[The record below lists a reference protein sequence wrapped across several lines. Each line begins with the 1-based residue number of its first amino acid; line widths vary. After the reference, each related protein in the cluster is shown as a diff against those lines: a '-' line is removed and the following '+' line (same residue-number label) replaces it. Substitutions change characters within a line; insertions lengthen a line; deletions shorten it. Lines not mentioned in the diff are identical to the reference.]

1 MKWKEN
7 IKQITQSRKKTNT
20 ATPSPNKPFSKMIS
34 PLAVQLNPSG
44 VRKSSERIIYPL
56 KTSFYFLFTLLAL
69 LNKRLKLTLSTTLK
83 SQNQNFFRLALFLS
97 FICVDLRVSCDF
109 LQPVFSTFRHA
120 TNINKSVFTLK
131 NKSCLVDGVR
141 RDGTVVWRQK
151 METHSNIPGVILQN
165 IFIIRFKFFLFVS
178 QFHSAVFVLFLSIS
192 QQLSHRRVGCERVLI
207 LQDNTEHLT
216 LTELM
221 SL

>member
-109 LQPVFSTFRHA
+109 LQPVFF
-120 TNINKSVFTLK
+120 NIQACYQHK
-131 NKSCLVDGVR
+131 
-141 RDGTVVWRQK
+141 
-151 METHSNIPGVILQN
+151 
-165 IFIIRFKFFLFVS
+165 
-178 QFHSAVFVLFLSIS
+178 
-192 QQLSHRRVGCERVLI
+192 
-207 LQDNTEHLT
+207 
-216 LTELM
+216 
-221 SL
+221 